1 MGLERGDMGG
11 GNNEIESTENKTGRK
26 SLVKWPPNIKI
37 TAPMNLLPVPGF
49 EGGMFRIW
57 V

>member
-1 MGLERGDMGG
+1 MERGDMGG

-26 SLVKWPPNIKI
+26 SLVKWPPDIKI
-37 TAPMNLLPVPGF
+37 TAPMNLLPAPGF